1 MRTTTQL
8 ITQTGETIRWPCLTM
23 ENRLITAQ
31 DFRACSPGTSS
42 NGSAGGA
49 QRTTWAAQC
58 DWERHR
64 DRIIDLYKFQDH
76 TLRSVMH
83 IMQHEQG
90 FVATPKMYKYHL
102 RKWGIQKNLRAKQA
116 RELLQQTRHAGREV
130 TEVSI
135 GGIRVD
141 QDRLRN
147 LLKRASK
154 AQRGAAGPPT
164 TTTTVVIPPTTTT
177 ALSGSSEAS
186 SSPATCRLSP
196 PSPPSPSPLPTARLR
211 PPHPQ
216 PQLEQVLH
224 ALRSYVSGSFGAGRW
239 TRSHVPWQDE
249 LVVAAHN
256 CSWSA
261 GRLMNAGHV
270 RAAFRLLS
278 ICMDS
283 CRHLLMTDTP
293 YFPASIYALLF
304 EFSKRHGDLSRAV
317 LGFLRDLS
325 LVVYGSRRH
334 PVYVLFEAMRQMS
347 SAQMTQC
354 AWAVSRAYQDALLAE
369 LGEGSAYEAQLAAHN
384 GRNLSWTAAYGAV
397 DDLGVEMA
405 LQENLEDVSSG
416 AGAGA
421 SVDGASPTASFEALE
436 ARLRIANFMLD
447 RDRYAEARDLA
458 EEVLAQAQAG
468 EHGPGAQDAYLL
480 DDCYRILFWVS
491 RREGTAEET
500 TAAAARWVGMCTARL
515 GRWHELTVDALGEV
529 AGYHRDAGN
538 ADEAERLRLDHEDA
552 IEGMCERLERLG
564 LGYEGATPQRRTVL
578 YGRTTQQPDAVIK
591 RPMLCEVPGGSK

>member
-1 MRTTTQL
+1 
-8 ITQTGETIRWPCLTM
+8 
-23 ENRLITAQ
+23 
-31 DFRACSPGTSS
+31 
-42 NGSAGGA
+42 
-49 QRTTWAAQC
+49 
-58 DWERHR
+58 
-64 DRIIDLYKFQDH
+64 
-76 TLRSVMH
+76 
-83 IMQHEQG
+83 
-90 FVATPKMYKYHL
+90 MYKYHL

-116 RELLQQTRHAGREV
+116 RELLQQTRHGARDV

-147 LLKRASK
+147 LLKRVSK
-154 AQRGAAGPPT
+154 SQRGAAGSPTVTIPGEGVPP
-164 TTTTVVIPPTTTT
+164 T
-177 ALSGSSEAS
+177 ALSGSDTS
-186 SSPATCRLSP
+186 SSPSTSRL
-196 PSPPSPSPLPTARLR
+196 SPPSPSPLPTARLR

-283 CRHLLMTDTP
+283 CRHLLTTDTP

-304 EFSKRHGDLSRAV
+304 EFSKRHEDLSRAV

-325 LVVYGSRRH
+325 LVIYGSRRH
-334 PVYVLFEAMRQMS
+334 PVYVLFESMRQMS
-347 SAQMTQC
+347 SAQMTEC
-354 AWAVSRAYQDALLAE
+354 AWAVSRSYQDALMIE
-369 LGEGSAYEAQLAAHN
+369 LGEGSGYEAQMTAHN
-384 GRNLSWTAAYGAV
+384 GRNISWTAAYGAV

-405 LQENLEDVSSG
+405 LQDNLEDVSSG
-416 AGAGA
+416 GGGGA
-421 SVDGASPTASFEALE
+421 TSFEALE
-436 ARLRIANFMLD
+436 AKLRIANFMLD

-458 EEVLAQAQAG
+458 EQVLAAAAQ
-468 EHGPGAQDAYLL
+468 HGPDAQDAYLL
-480 DDCYRILFWVS
+480 DDCYRILFWIS
-491 RREGTAEET
+491 RREGTRDET
-500 TAAAARWVGMCTARL
+500 TAAAARWVSMCTARL

-529 AGYHRDAGN
+529 AEYHRDIGN
-538 ADEAERLRLDHEDA
+538 ADEAERLRLDHESA

-578 YGRTTQQPDAVIK
+578 YGRTTQQPPETIK
-591 RPMLCEVPGGSK
+591 QPLFCEVQGPK